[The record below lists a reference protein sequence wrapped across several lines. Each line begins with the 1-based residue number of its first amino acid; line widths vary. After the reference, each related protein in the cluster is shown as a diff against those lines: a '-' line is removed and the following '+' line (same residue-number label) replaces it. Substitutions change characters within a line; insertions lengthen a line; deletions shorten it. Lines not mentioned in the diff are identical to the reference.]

1 MNRSS
6 KRAAWRETKKIQN
19 EFWNLVQSFE
29 KYITDF
35 PDERL
40 ANSMI
45 TKKHNAIW
53 IQFCNQYS
61 GNAKPD
67 PFAFVNFV
75 TGKRL
80 QFETNRKMESNGNL

>member
-1 MNRSS
+1 MNRNS

-61 GNAKPD
+61 GNMKPD
-67 PFAFVNFV
+67 PFAFINFV
-75 TGKRL
+75 TGKKI
-80 QFETNRKMESNGNL
+80 ETNGNL